1 MPKLSSLLVA
11 ALLTSQSLAWAQSS
25 ELPPPTVGSLAP
37 VFAVSDQDG
46 KVVSSKAIA
55 GKWTIF
61 YFYPKDDTPGC
72 TLEAQTYTTLA
83 PEFKKLGVDV
93 YGVSLQDAAS
103 KQAFREKY
111 DLTVPLLVDD
121 GKMALAFGVNV
132 RLGNFAARDTFVI
145 DPAGKIARIDRG
157 VDPGK
162 HPGELL
168 AWLQAQIK
176 K

>member
-1 MPKLSSLLVA
+1 MPLKRLMVT
-11 ALLTSQSLAWAQSS
+11 LTVIFIAQIVFAQSS
-25 ELPPPTVGSLAP
+25 KLPPPSVGSP
-37 VFAVSDQDG
+37 VPLFAVSDQDG
-46 KVVSSKAIA
+46 NSVSNKSID
-55 GKWTIF
+55 GKWTVF

-83 PEFKKLGVDV
+83 PQFKKLGVDV

-121 GKMALAFGVNV
+121 GNMAAAFGVNV
-132 RLGNFAARDTFVI
+132 RLGSFAARDTFVI
-145 DPAGKIARIDRG
+145 DPTGKIARIDRG

-162 HPGELL
+162 HPAELL
-168 AWLQAQIK
+168 AWLQAQIQK
-176 K
+176 